1 MACVVSIGGRSA
13 RLVARSLGVASVVA
27 AVAAAISANG
37 DDPVPVYVAERGR
50 DIGDCRLPVRPCRSI
65 GYALSQARKGSEIRV
80 AAGIYAIDDIE
91 DVFRLLGGSV
101 RPRGGYDRFD
111 HFRTAVPARRKT
123 VIAGVPAA
131 FRDQLRGLG
140 FEVVA
145 DPKPLDADDRRA
157 IETYHASRTSSG
169 PVSCANGTADAHPC
183 HKVDLLARVALADMS
198 ARPSG
203 ANDIWGFKDLNTE
216 REYALVGLR
225 EGLAVFDV
233 TDPTAPFEVGHV
245 PGHPSIWRDV
255 KVFQRYDAAA
265 DRWRAYAYV
274 GVDAGGRLSVVDLTG
289 LPNRV
294 RFARR
299 TTQAR
304 LHNVFVSNVDYAF
317 GAPAYEN
324 GTPLL
329 HVLGGPGRFS
339 YGAFRSFGLADPLH
353 PDLAVESWTGYSHD
367 AVSFRAYGSQAL
379 GCGGVGDYCDVLVDF
394 NEDTFEA
401 WDLTDPA
408 NPKLVSSTTYPSV
421 GYVHSGW
428 LTEDGRYLFVHD
440 ELDEINRR
448 VANTSVRVFDMAD
461 LAAPVHVAT
470 WEGPNLAIEHNG
482 AVRGNRHFLSHYGR
496 GLVVLDVTEA
506 TQPVEVGLFD
516 TAPQSTLG
524 FGGAWGVYPFLPS
537 GNVLISDQAG
547 GLFVLRD
554 RTRASEYGRLA
565 FVADAF
571 GGEEGDA
578 VTVSVARVDGT
589 TGSVAVDYR
598 VTSASADSGDFAS
611 STGTLEWSDGDADE
625 RAIAVQLTPDDEAEP
640 IERLHVWLANPRGGA
655 TLGETNIASVFVGD
669 SGQGAAVGFAET
681 RIVVDEDAGR
691 VIATVQRR
699 GNPVGAVSVRYDVY
713 SVTAESTTD
722 YLVPQGRNLSWA
734 AGDARPQTI
743 VIALV
748 EDDVAESTEQFE
760 IHLRSAVGATL
771 EDERLAVDIRADD
784 VAFVEDLLLFDA
796 GFGWDV
802 ERLARGTVLKHLPA
816 RMNFRA
822 AVRDAT
828 DAKSVRLTLSGP
840 VSATRVVSSE
850 RHFLYTDAVDAQTL
864 PNGDYQLIA
873 AAYPLPDAQGA
884 LISALATSFRIDVP
898 PLSRDA
904 SLAALSLGGVDLGG
918 FTPAELSYSAE
929 VAHHVASVDVT
940 TFPAHA
946 GASLVIADAVGAALS
961 PHRTVSLNVG
971 DNVVTVAVTA
981 EDRVTTRTYD
991 VTVTRMANSR
1001 TARSQTAGD

>member
-1 MACVVSIGGRSA
+1 MACEVSMGGRTA
-13 RLVARSLGVASVVA
+13 RLVARSLGVVCVVA
-27 AVAAAISANG
+27 TVAAANSANG
-37 DDPVPVYVAERGR
+37 DDPAPVYVAEQGR
-50 DIGDCRLPVRPCRSI
+50 DIGDCRVPVRPCRSI
-65 GYALSQARKGSEIRV
+65 GYALSQARKGSELRV
-80 AAGIYAIDDIE
+80 AAGTYAIDEVE
-91 DVFRLLGGSV
+91 DVFRLLGGSI

-123 VIAGVPAA
+123 VIAGVPAE
-131 FRDQLRGLG
+131 FRDQLRDLG

-157 IETYHASRTSSG
+157 IETYNASRTSSG
-169 PVSCANGTADAHPC
+169 PVNCADETADAHPC
-183 HKVDLLARVALADMS
+183 HNVDLLARVALADMS

-233 TDPTAPFEVGHV
+233 TAPTAPFEVGYV
-245 PGHPSIWRDV
+245 AGHPSIWRDV

-265 DRWRAYAYV
+265 ARWRAYAYV

-299 TTQAR
+299 MKQAS

-317 GAPAYEN
+317 GAPVYEH
-324 GTPLL
+324 GMPLL
-329 HVLGGPGRFS
+329 HVLGGAGRFS

-353 PDLAVESWTGYSHD
+353 PALAVESWTGYSHD
-367 AVSFRAYGSQAL
+367 AVSFRASGSQAV
-379 GCGGVGDYCDVLVDF
+379 GCDGADDYCDVLVDF

-408 NPKLVSSTTYPSV
+408 NPKLLSSTTYPSV

-440 ELDEINRR
+440 ELDEINRQ
-448 VANTSVRVFDMAD
+448 VANTAVRVFDMTD

-470 WEGPNLAIEHNG
+470 WEGPDLATEHNG

-496 GLVVLDVTEA
+496 GLVVLDVTDP
-506 TQPVEVGLFD
+506 TQPIEVGLFD

-554 RTRASEYGRLA
+554 RTRVSKHGRLA
-565 FVADAF
+565 FPADAF
-571 GGEEGDA
+571 GGEEGDE

-598 VTSASADSGDFAS
+598 VTPASADSADFAIS
-611 STGTLEWSDGDADE
+611 AGTLEWSDGGDDE
-625 RAIAVQLTPDDEAEP
+625 RAIAVQLTSDDDAEP

-669 SGQGAAVGFAET
+669 SGQGTSLGFAET
-681 RIVVDEDAGR
+681 RAVVDEDAGW

-699 GNPVGAVSVRYDVY
+699 GSPVGVVSVGYDLHP
-713 SVTAESTTD
+713 VTAESTTD
-722 YLVPQGRNLSWA
+722 YVVPEGRNLSWA

-760 IHLRSAVGATL
+760 VHLRSAVGATL
-771 EDERLAVDIRADD
+771 EDERLAVYIRADE
-784 VAFVEDLLLFDA
+784 VALVEDLMLFDE
-796 GFGWDV
+796 GFGWDA

-816 RMNFRA
+816 RLNFRA

-840 VSATRVVSSE
+840 VSATRVVASE
-850 RHFLYTDAVDAQTL
+850 RYFLYADAVDAQTL
-864 PNGDYQLIA
+864 PNGEYQLIA

-884 LISALATSFRIDVP
+884 LISALATAFRIDVP
-898 PLSRDA
+898 PLSADA
-904 SLAALSLGGVDLGG
+904 RLAALSLGGVDLDG
-918 FTPAELSYSAE
+918 FTPAELSYSVQ
-929 VAHHVASVDVT
+929 VAHHVAGVDLT
-940 TFPAHA
+940 AFPAHA
-946 GASLVIADAVGAALS
+946 GASLVIADAVGTAPT
-961 PHRTVSLNVG
+961 PHRAMLLAVG

-1001 TARSQTAGD
+1001 TARSPTGRD